1 MAEDPVCLYVQST
14 DANNFGT
21 KGCTAR
27 PPRETRP
34 SPPKWFA
41 SRTTPCTSLSNRA
54 VRHLP
59 LGGCE
64 VERPKDETPGCGQ
77 DLRSQKC
84 VPGCA

>member
-14 DANNFGT
+14 DANDFGT

-34 SPPKWFA
+34 SPPKMV
-41 SRTTPCTSLSNRA
+41 REQDDSLHQLVESSC
-54 VRHLP
+54 P
-59 LGGCE
+59 PSSIGGCE